1 MMKNCNKKLA
11 VFFAAAFGLPV
22 ILGIFMGVAF
32 YGGKDVSAFPLTW
45 MCLPAS
51 GVMLGSLL
59 CRDKESE
66 KAPLPKAFY
75 ITFLVM
81 TALLVLICV
90 AGSFAPINTMLVT
103 NQVVIL
109 GSLVCL
115 IELAVLKRERRR
127 EWGLSLTVNW
137 KKALAGVGAFIVLYL
152 GLTGL
157 SVLASWAMGED
168 ISSYQLNPMLW
179 MWVTMI
185 LPLNFVLSFTIF
197 LGEEYGW
204 RYYLQPV
211 LQEKLGLR
219 RGVIVL
225 GLLWGIWHLPINLFY
240 YSPETSLQSI
250 LGQLA
255 VCVSFGVFFGW
266 VYMRTKNIWAVTLIH
281 FLNNN
286 LGMALFQVSAEGVEW
301 TWGGLFLSAA
311 MYLGIF
317 LPFLLTKEY
326 RGEGKA

>member
-81 TALLVLICV
+81 TALLVLVCV

-137 KKALAGVGAFIVLYL
+137 KKA
-152 GLTGL
+152 
-157 SVLASWAMGED
+157 
-168 ISSYQLNPMLW
+168 
-179 MWVTMI
+179 
-185 LPLNFVLSFTIF
+185 
-197 LGEEYGW
+197 
-204 RYYLQPV
+204 
-211 LQEKLGLR
+211 
-219 RGVIVL
+219 
-225 GLLWGIWHLPINLFY
+225 
-240 YSPETSLQSI
+240 
-250 LGQLA
+250 
-255 VCVSFGVFFGW
+255 
-266 VYMRTKNIWAVTLIH
+266 
-281 FLNNN
+281 
-286 LGMALFQVSAEGVEW
+286 
-301 TWGGLFLSAA
+301 
-311 MYLGIF
+311 
-317 LPFLLTKEY
+317 
-326 RGEGKA
+326 

>member
-1 MMKNCNKKLA
+1 MKNCNKKLA

-22 ILGIFMGVAF
+22 ILGIFMGIAF
-32 YGGKDVSAFPLTW
+32 YGGKDVGAFPLTW
-45 MCLPAS
+45 MFLPAS

-59 CRDKESE
+59 CREKDAE

-81 TALLVLICV
+81 TAMLILVCIAGVFVPVSALI
-90 AGSFAPINTMLVT
+90 VT
-103 NQVVIL
+103 NQIVVL
-109 GSLVCL
+109 GSLICL

-137 KKALAGVGAFIVLYL
+137 KKALAGTALFVVLYL
-152 GLTGL
+152 VLSGL
-157 SVLASWAMGED
+157 SVLVSWAMGED
-168 ISSYQLNPMLW
+168 VSAYQLNPMLW
-179 MWVTMI
+179 MWITII
-185 LPLNFVLSFTIF
+185 LPLNFVLSFTAF
-197 LGEEYGW
+197 FGEEYGW
-204 RYYLQPV
+204 RYYLQPI
-211 LQEKLGLR
+211 LQEKFGLR

-266 VYMRTKNIWAVTLIH
+266 VYMRTKNVWAVTLIH
-281 FLNNN
+281 FFNNN
-286 LGMALFQVSAEGVEW
+286 LGMALFQSSAQGVEW
-301 TWGGLFLSAA
+301 TWGSLILSAA
-311 MYLGIF
+311 LYFAVF

-326 RGEGKA
+326 RGARKG

>member
-1 MMKNCNKKLA
+1 MKSCDRKLI
-11 VFFAAAFGLPV
+11 VFFSAAFGLPV
-22 ILGIFMGVAF
+22 VLGIFMGAAF
-32 YGGKDVSAFPLTW
+32 YGGKDVGAFPLTW
-45 MCLPAS
+45 MFLPAS

-59 CRDKESE
+59 CREKEAE
-66 KAPLPKAFY
+66 KEPLPKAFY
-75 ITFLVM
+75 VTFLVM
-81 TALLVLICV
+81 TVLLVLVCI
-90 AGSFAPINTMLVT
+90 AGVFVPVNALIVT
-103 NQVVIL
+103 NQIVII
-109 GSLVCL
+109 GSLICL
-115 IELAVLKRERRR
+115 AELAVLKRERRR

-137 KKALAGVGAFIVLYL
+137 KKALAGAGLFAVIYLVLS
-152 GLTGL
+152 GL
-157 SVLASWAMGED
+157 SAAVSWAMGED
-168 ISSYQLNPMLW
+168 ISAYRLNPMLW
-179 MWVTMI
+179 MWVMVI
-185 LPLNFVLSFTIF
+185 LPLNFVLSFTAF
-197 LGEEYGW
+197 FGEEYGW
-204 RYYLQPV
+204 RYYLQPI
-211 LQEKLGLR
+211 LQQKFGLR

-301 TWGGLFLSAA
+301 TWGSLLVSAA
-311 MYLGIF
+311 LYFAVF

-326 RGEGKA
+326 RGAESVS

>member
-11 VFFAAAFGLPV
+11 VFFASAFGLPV

-59 CRDKESE
+59 CRDESE

-81 TALLVLICV
+81 TALLVLVCV

-157 SVLASWAMGED
+157 SVLEKGSGRSRGVYRTLSGADRSQRSGIVGDGRRYFILSAESDAVDVGHADRSQRSGIVGDGRRYFILSAESDAVDVGHYGTAAEFCFVVYDVFGGGIWLALLSAACSSGEARASQRRDSPRPFMGNMA
-168 ISSYQLNPMLW
+168 SSYQ
-179 MWVTMI
+179 
-185 LPLNFVLSFTIF
+185 FVL
-197 LGEEYGW
+197 
-204 RYYLQPV
+204 LQP
-211 LQEKLGLR
+211 
-219 RGVIVL
+219 
-225 GLLWGIWHLPINLFY
+225 
-240 YSPETSLQSI
+240 
-250 LGQLA
+250 
-255 VCVSFGVFFGW
+255 
-266 VYMRTKNIWAVTLIH
+266 
-281 FLNNN
+281 
-286 LGMALFQVSAEGVEW
+286 
-301 TWGGLFLSAA
+301 
-311 MYLGIF
+311 
-317 LPFLLTKEY
+317 
-326 RGEGKA
+326 